1 MTVGDLKAALENYD
15 EDMPV
20 CIGMIQSFGSNFA
33 TQLDDI
39 DEFTV
44 NDWEYGEEKKV
55 VLTQGSQIG
64 IVDYE
69 QNSSKI
75 EFCQEDRIMSKNIDK
90 KLLEIGFKKKIKN
103 ENLYEYVR
111 ENEESKYIHKVDI
124 AKKLISNEY
133 VLYSYQTVSDRNI
146 VVGLTVNEMKLFLEK
161 MEEIENIK

>member
-33 TQLDDI
+33 TELDDI

-55 VLTQGSQIG
+55 VLTQVSQIV

-69 QNSSKI
+69 
-75 EFCQEDRIMSKNIDK
+75 
-90 KLLEIGFKKKIKN
+90 
-103 ENLYEYVR
+103 
-111 ENEESKYIHKVDI
+111 
-124 AKKLISNEY
+124 
-133 VLYSYQTVSDRNI
+133 
-146 VVGLTVNEMKLFLEK
+146 
-161 MEEIENIK
+161 